1 MQSDLP
7 RTPSNR
13 EATNLALARHVSFAS
28 MFCSLV
34 AIVVAVALDLTFL
47 VPLMAGQRVYNPI
60 REFISYQVDQQ
71 SGPIMTGV
79 FLLLAVAAWS
89 YAAAAYLAPARHT
102 NRINLLATF
111 LFGWGLFVG
120 AAFRAV
126 PNAELA
132 VDHFLKGSARM
143 HDVGVGFG
151 FVPAMVAAFID
162 QRRIVFGG
170 HPGFLLTKVSF
181 GMILGGRSGPRSRCS
196 SSKTSRASCSG
207 SLSSA
212 SSSGSRPRRINSSG
226 SAPKRRTARRR
237 SWTIEHRDDGCHG

>member
-7 RTPSNR
+7 RTPHNR
-13 EATNLALARHVSFAS
+13 EAAKLALTRHASFAS
-28 MFCSLV
+28 LFCALV

-47 VPLMAGQRVYNPI
+47 VPLLAGENVYNPI
-60 REFISYQVDQQ
+60 RQFISYQVDQQ

-111 LFGWGLFVG
+111 LFGWGIFLG
-120 AAFRAV
+120 ASFRAV
-126 PNAELA
+126 PDAEIA

-143 HDVGVGFG
+143 HDLGVGFG

-162 QRRIVFGG
+162 QRRIVLGRI
-170 HPGFLLTKVSF
+170 PGFFLTKLSF
-181 GMILGGRSGPRSRCS
+181 GMIVGGAVGTALAVLVFHGVAGLMQRIFIIGIILWLA
-196 SSKTSRASCSG
+196 TEAHQ
-207 SLSSA
+207 LFWSSA
-212 SSSGSRPRRINSSG
+212 EDAHASPT
-226 SAPKRRTARRR
+226 PL
-237 SWTIEHRDDGCHG
+237 DD